1 MIIIITFNYLYSSMK
16 KLFTILLTVVL
27 TGIAAVAQQS
37 RTVIGTVVS
46 ESDNE
51 PLIGATVMA
60 VGTQNGAAT
69 DIDGHFSLTV
79 PETVKELKVSYV
91 GYESRTVHVDFSQ
104 PMFIALSDHATKL
117 DDVIVVAYGTAKK
130 SEYTGSASVVTA
142 ADISDALVSSV
153 TSVLQGKVSGVQ
165 TLSSDGRPGSQP
177 SVRIRGVG
185 SINASQNPLYVVDG
199 VPYEGDISQ
208 LASSDIESMTV
219 LKDAASTALYG
230 ARGANGVV
238 LITTKKG
245 STGEAKVTLEARW
258 GSNRRALGNY
268 NVVGSPDKYMEML
281 YSGYYNYAVQNVGA
295 DHNTA
300 WNYANNQV
308 LPLNGKGGVTGYRIY
323 SLPDGERLIGHNGRL
338 NPNATL
344 GYSDGSYYYTP
355 DNWTDNT
362 LQSGLRQEYNV
373 SISGGTDRIKYYAAA
388 SYLGDEGII
397 KASDFNRFSTR
408 ATVDYQ
414 AKKWLKIGTNLA
426 YIHTS
431 SNYPGDN
438 DLSASSSSGNAF
450 FLINTLAPVYPIYV
464 RDASGKIMR
473 NEQYNRPIYDYGDG
487 YSTNYKRNYMS
498 MSNPAGRLAY
508 DKDQILSDA
517 FDGKWY
523 ATLTPIDG
531 LTVTGTAGF
540 FVDNT
545 REHVVDNPFY
555 GQSAESKG
563 AAQQFAG
570 RTMSLNLQ
578 ALASYTR
585 TFADKHTMDL
595 MVGYENYH
603 LTHEYVYGLGYN
615 LYMPEGWNVSNT
627 IDKKVTS
634 GAKDIDYTTRGFF
647 GRAKYNYEGRYFVH
661 ASYRRD
667 ASSVFAPGKR
677 WGNFW
682 SVSLGWDIAKESFMR
697 DFTNVDQLK
706 FKFSFGQNGNDK
718 LSGDMN
724 AYPYY
729 YYAWQDQYQVTGSNG
744 VWNDATLI
752 YKGNRDITWE
762 TSNALNTGF
771 DFSFF
776 QGRLSGS
783 AEYFSRQTSDMLFN
797 LPASPSVG
805 YSSYPANVGSMRNY
819 GVEIELNGTIINTRD
834 VTWDVN
840 FNITTMGNKILK
852 LADYLKGQW
861 IDGSRIYCEGES
873 MYQLYIPSYAG
884 VDEKT
889 GEALY
894 WGKMEDGT
902 EVKTNNWDDVYSG
915 NAEKGMVA
923 NRKKTGSLLPKAY
936 GGFGTSVTAYGFDFS
951 MSFAYQFGGQ
961 VYDNTYRSLMHGV
974 TTNEVGMNWHK
985 DMLNAWTPENT
996 HTNVPR
1002 LNSGDKYTN
1011 SMSDRFLVSS
1021 NFLSLNNITLG
1032 YTLPQ
1037 KWCHAI
1043 GLESVRIYGAAENVA
1058 LWTKRKGL
1066 DPRQSFASSSNSTY
1080 SPIRCISGGLR
1091 ITF

>member
-1 MIIIITFNYLYSSMK
+1 MK
-16 KLFTILLTVVL
+16 RLLSILLAVVV
-27 TGIAAVAQQS
+27 TGIAAVAQQQE
-37 RTVIGTVVS
+37 RTVIGTVVG
-46 ESDNE
+46 ESDHE

-60 VGTQNGAAT
+60 VGTQIGAAT
-69 DIDGHFSLTV
+69 DVDGHFSLTV
-79 PETVKELKVSYV
+79 PASVRELKVSYV
-91 GYESRTVHVDFSQ
+91 GYTPRTVHIDFRT
-104 PMFIALSDHATKL
+104 PMTITLSNQSTNL

-130 SEYTGSASVVTA
+130 SEYTGSASVVTS

-165 TLSSDGRPGSQP
+165 TLSSDGRPGGQP
-177 SVRIRGVG
+177 SVRIRGIG

-208 LASSDIESMTV
+208 LANSDIESMTV

-245 STGEAKVTLEARW
+245 KSGAAQVTVEARW
-258 GSNRRALGNY
+258 GSNQRGISNY
-268 NVVGSPDKYMEML
+268 NVVGSTARYMELL
-281 YSGYYNYAVQNVGA
+281 YSGYYNYATLSAGA

-308 LPLNGKGGVTGYRIY
+308 LPLNGKGGATGYRIY
-323 SLPDGERLIGHNGRL
+323 SLPAGERLIGHNGRL
-338 NPNATL
+338 NPNASL
-344 GYSDGSYYYTP
+344 GYSDGTYYYTP
-355 DNWTDNT
+355 DNWTKHTIQN
-362 LQSGLRQEYNV
+362 GLRQEYNV
-373 SISGGTDRIKYYAAA
+373 SVSGGTDRLKYYATA

-397 KASDFNRFSTR
+397 QASDFNRFSTR
-408 ATVDYQ
+408 ASVDYQ
-414 AKKWLKIGTNLA
+414 ATKWLKIGTNMT
-426 YIHTS
+426 YIYTS
-431 SNYPGDN
+431 SNYPSDN
-438 DLSASSSSGNAF
+438 DVANSSSSANAF
-450 FLINTLAPVYPIYV
+450 FLVNSLAPVYPIYV

-473 NEQYNRPIYDYGDG
+473 NEVYNRPVYDYGDG
-487 YSTNYKRNYMS
+487 YSTNFERNYMS

-523 ATLTPIDG
+523 ATITPIDG
-531 LTVTGTAGF
+531 LTITGTAGY

-545 REHVVDNPFY
+545 REHVAQNPFY

-563 AAQQFAG
+563 AAEQYAG

-578 ALASYTR
+578 ALASYTH

-615 LYMPEGWNVSNT
+615 LYIPTGWNVSNT
-627 IDKKVTS
+627 IDQKVTS
-634 GAKDIDYTTRGFF
+634 GSRDIDYTTRGFF
-647 GRAKYNYEGRYFVH
+647 GRAKYNYDSRYFFH

-667 ASSVFAPGKR
+667 ASSVFAPGHR

-682 SVSLGWDIAKESFMR
+682 SVSVGWDIAKEQFMSS
-697 DFTNVDQLK
+697 FTNVDQLK

-718 LSGDMN
+718 LSGDMA

-729 YYAWQDQYQVTGSNG
+729 YYAWQDQYQATGANG
-744 VWNDATLI
+744 VWNDAILV

-776 QGRLSGS
+776 QGRLSGTI
-783 AEYFSRQTSDMLFN
+783 EYFNRQTSDMLFN
-797 LPASPSVG
+797 LPAAPSVG
-805 YSSYPANVGSMRNY
+805 YASYPANVGSMRNY
-819 GVEIELNGTIINTRD
+819 GVEIELNGTLINTKNI
-834 VTWDVN
+834 TWDVN
-840 FNITTMGNKILK
+840 FNITTMGNKIIH

-873 MYQLYIPSYAG
+873 MYQFYLPSYAG
-884 VDEKT
+884 VDENT

-894 WGKMEDGT
+894 WAKKTDGT
-902 EVKTNNWDDVYSG
+902 EVKTTNWDDVYSG
-915 NAEKGMVA
+915 NAEKGLVA

-936 GGFGTSVTAYGFDFS
+936 GGFGTSLNAYGIDFS
-951 MSFAYQFGGQ
+951 ISFAYQFGGKI
-961 VYDNTYRSLMHGV
+961 YDNTYRQFMHGLS
-974 TTNEVGMNWHK
+974 TNDIGMNWHTDILK
-985 DMLNAWTPENT
+985 AWTPENT
-996 HTNVPR
+996 HTDVPR
-1002 LNSGDKYTN
+1002 LNSADQYTN
-1011 SMSDRFLVSS
+1011 ATSDRFLVSS

-1032 YTLPQ
+1032 YTLPS
-1037 KWCHAI
+1037 KWCRTL
-1043 GLESVRIYGAAENVA
+1043 GMESVRVYGAAENVA

-1066 DPRQSFASSSNSTY
+1066 DPRQSYSSSINSTY